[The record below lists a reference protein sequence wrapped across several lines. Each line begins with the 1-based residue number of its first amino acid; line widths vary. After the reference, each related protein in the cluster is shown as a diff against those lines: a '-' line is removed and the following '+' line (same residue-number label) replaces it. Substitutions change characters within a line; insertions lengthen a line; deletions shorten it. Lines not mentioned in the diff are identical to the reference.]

1 MGRTA
6 GLHRRVEARLPW
18 LAQFVR
24 FCLVGAT
31 GLAVDTAVL
40 ALFTEVARLDPRAAA
55 VPAFAVAVTWTYTMN
70 RRWTFR
76 AAGSRRVGFAFPVFV
91 GVCAGGLG
99 LRLLTM
105 HLLMVYAGLATGR
118 RYYLASL
125 GGIAVATLWNFL
137 GSKFVAF
144 RAPSR
149 AAEAARR
156 SP

>member
-6 GLHRRVEARLPW
+6 ALHRRVETRLPW
-18 LAQFVR
+18 LGQLVR

-40 ALFTEVARLDPRAAA
+40 ALFTESVRIDPRAAA
-55 VPAFAVAVTWTYTMN
+55 VPAFAVAVIWTYTMN

-76 AAGSRRVGFAFPVFV
+76 SAAGRRVGFSFPVFV

-99 LRLLTM
+99 VRLVTM
-105 HLLMVYAGLATGR
+105 HLLMVYAGLAAGR
-118 RYYLASL
+118 RYYVASL

-144 RAPSR
+144 RAPRGS
-149 AAEAARR
+149 AKEAGR
-156 SP
+156 SS